1 MVGGCCGGDVS
12 EKCTKGNVEC
22 AFYFVNCLLSIIL
35 SDAEEKK
42 SKAKGFGNSFK
53 VKQKDVINHLF
64 LRSVRM

>member
-1 MVGGCCGGDVS
+1 
-12 EKCTKGNVEC
+12 
-22 AFYFVNCLLSIIL
+22 LLSIIL

-42 SKAKGFGNSFK
+42 SKAKGFGDSFK